1 MMVMLLVIKGTHRPQ
16 SMNECND
23 KLTKKIIGC
32 AIKVHRALD
41 PGLLES
47 TYEIRVRLQ
56 VGCPSG

>member
-1 MMVMLLVIKGTHRPQ
+1 
-16 SMNECND
+16 MNECND